1 MTKKTPEKTKAPAE
15 RTDAAGN
22 QTSEPVTKL
31 AEVEH
36 PEKLTDAKIQEISG
50 DDGTDEAENSA
61 NKDVAEALRQDR
73 AEAKAAAKGDT
84 PERGYF
90 HGHGGA
96 AGEPG

>member
-1 MTKKTPEKTKAPAE
+1 MTKKTPETTKAPAE

-22 QTSEPVTKL
+22 KTSEPVTKL
-31 AEVEH
+31 VEIEH
-36 PEKLTDAKIQEISG
+36 PEKLTNAEIKGISG

-61 NKDVAEALRQDR
+61 NRDVAEGLRKDR
-73 AEAKAAAKGDT
+73 AEAKASAKGDT